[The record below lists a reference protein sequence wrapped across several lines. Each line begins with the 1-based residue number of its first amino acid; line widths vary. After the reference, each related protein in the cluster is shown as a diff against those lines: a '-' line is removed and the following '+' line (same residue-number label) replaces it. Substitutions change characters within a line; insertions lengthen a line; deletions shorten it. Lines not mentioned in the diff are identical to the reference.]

1 MKTFKQLQ
9 ESITKALKSFGGKG
23 IRKVQPNV
31 EVDGVGRFNP
41 DMDLKQ
47 FDRTQGLKDKYQNL
61 NTDHLKG
68 LFMKQRMVGVQRGVD
83 PYDTVSNYHTSN
95 EKGPILP
102 RLARKGEVAKF
113 DANVNLQRK
122 YNARRKDAMQGFKP
136 TESGPNT
143 EDQDNISK
151 GKGSKAKKR
160 AVELLKSRIKDS

>member
-31 EVDGVGRFNP
+31 EINGAGRFNP

-47 FDRTQGLKDKYQNL
+47 FNRTQDLKDKFQNL
-61 NTDHLKG
+61 NTPYKKG
-68 LFMKQRMVGVQRGVD
+68 LFMKQRMVGISPGD
-83 PYDTVSNYHTSN
+83 EFDTVSNYHTSN

-102 RLARKGEVAKF
+102 RLARKGEVDKI

-122 YNARRKDAMQGFKP
+122 YTARREDEMAGLKP
-136 TESGPNT
+136 TESGRAT
-143 EDQDNISK
+143 EDQNNISK
-151 GKGSKAKKR
+151 GKGSKARKR